1 MTNQPSHSSDAGGGA
16 GEAAARRQFTLARAF
31 DPPQTPALSQGMDQL
46 PLLLTIKDFLR
57 WFRIGRTSFYQEVK
71 SGRLKIVKFG
81 KATRICRTDA
91 DAWLSALPSP
101 PLGPRPLAP
110 PSGKPRKGS
119 EAS

>member
-1 MTNQPSHSSDAGGGA
+1 MANQPSHFSNTASEADACGPA
-16 GEAAARRQFTLARAF
+16 SADQ
-31 DPPQTPALSQGMDQL
+31 PQAPACNQVTDQL
-46 PLLLTIKDFLR
+46 PSLLTIKDFLR

>member
-1 MTNQPSHSSDAGGGA
+1 
-16 GEAAARRQFTLARAF
+16 
-31 DPPQTPALSQGMDQL
+31 MDQL